1 MALSKNDLTLFTLL
15 MTLAFL
21 KTGNFHEFSSPF
33 LLEHNEGEHFLSH
46 TRQKNNGLKA
56 QVEYEVD
63 VELNVT
69 DAVTLNYLKSLL
81 SNGSFSLTLGPT
93 VNVTHIDITTVC
105 YPNGSNFQCRCEGQ
119 YVWSYRN
126 CIIYGACDEIID
138 DTCTC
143 INSIPYDGQ
152 YCQPKTVHP
161 VVYEYQIFIEV
172 NTTDADQL
180 RNTLKRSMFPVQIG
194 AQISISSA
202 DITTVCRQSDTGF
215 QCRCEDEYIWPCE
228 KCATY
233 EKCDSNT
240 NNTCKCIKAIPTDGQ
255 YCQSSHH
262 QTDVA
267 VCPLTTSLPSTAP
280 PALYE
285 YLISIELT
293 ISDVAVINELRTIL
307 SNISYPISINNHTQ
321 ISDLNISTVCSPSS
335 GGYQCRC
342 EDQYRWSCDQ
352 CLTFGACDNIMNNT
366 CGCISTIPPDGQYC
380 QSVSLYNFTYCPVTP
395 TPAPALY
402 EYLISIELTIS
413 DVAVINE
420 LRTILSNISYPIS
433 INNHTQI
440 SDLNI
445 STVCSP
451 SSGGY
456 QCRCEDQYLW
466 SCDQCL
472 TFGACDNIMNNT
484 CGCINTI
491 PPDGQ
496 YCQSV
501 YQHNFTACPVTTLS
515 PAPTYSAP
523 EYTTSMSSTTAA
535 TPTVIIINSTTVAV
549 TSVNIT
555 IITPTTV
562 TTTNVTSQNTTD
574 VLSTSKATSKAAPTA
589 SLTTPATARPTT
601 TVPTMMTTAT
611 TATIPART
619 SAATTTVPTMTTY
632 MTATTIP
639 TTSTSVD
646 MTTIPTTTV
655 TTATTTS
662 PTTTVTTATTTSP
675 TTTVTT
681 ATTTNPTTTV
691 TTATTTSPTTTV
703 TTATT
708 TNPTTTVTTATT
720 TIPTTTVTTA
730 TSTNPTTKV
739 TTATT
744 TNPTTTVTTATTTS
758 PTTTVTTAT
767 STNPTTTVTTATTT
781 NPTTTVT
788 TATTTSPT
796 TTVTTA
802 TSTNPTTTVTAATTT
817 IPTTTVTTAT
827 TTSPTT
833 TVTTATST
841 NPTTTVT
848 AATTTI
854 PTTTVTTAT
863 TTSPTTTVTTATTT
877 SPTTTVT
884 TATTTS
890 PTTTVTTATT
900 TNPTM
905 TVTTAT
911 TTSPTTTVTT
921 ATTTSPT
928 TTVTTATSTNPT
940 MRVTTATTTNP
951 TMTVTTAT
959 TTSPT
964 TTVTTATS
972 TNPTMTV
979 TAATTTISTSTTSA
993 ATTTM
998 PTTTTSVATTTI
1010 PTTTTSAATT
1020 TIPTTTTNAA
1030 TTTIPT
1036 TTTSAATT
1044 TIPTTTTS
1052 AATTTIPTTTTT
1064 NIPTTTTSAAT
1075 TAIPTTTTSAATTAI
1090 PTTTTTTIPTTTTSA
1105 ATTAIPTTTVTTA
1118 MSTIPT
1124 TTRNTTMTTM
1134 APTTIPTSTTRR
1146 TATSILS
1153 TPPRP
1158 PTAFGVEMSVTL
1170 GIEFTAELNDATSPR
1185 YKELKSKIYPV
1196 LENQYRRITGFISVS
1211 INGFRKGSVI
1221 TDFVVET
1228 TQVNSNEIAEA
1239 NQKLPEVMKP
1249 IAPVIGSV
1257 SAVYMSPT
1265 PISFPN
1271 LTYTGDSMML
1281 KCGPPPVNIH
1291 VGHISGSV
1299 WKFKGLEIKAG
1310 GRIKI
1315 NNTGNVSVLTVNN
1328 IIAADTGFYEC
1339 TLKGRVMDFLQNGT
1353 VRENQIKQAPIV
1365 QLQSQ
1370 INIQCKE
1377 GQIQPLEC
1385 CVQKPYTV
1393 QWFQGTTVLI
1403 SDPTNG
1409 TENYCIKYN
1418 YSTKSCSTSQD
1429 KTISFIC
1436 RVNQPHGYEMTMTLT
1451 IFNSAAQ
1458 CNNNGTGYGI
1468 GRANDTSVIG
1478 CDKGQEGNKTATC
1491 QETGEWRLVRD
1502 TCIITTI
1509 KELLIESQD
1518 LNVEEV
1524 PHFVVALSQA
1534 VQKDKSEIKNS
1545 SGTIS
1550 AIVNILNTISNV
1562 STAVNFTVM
1571 QNVIHTVDVIIGN
1584 DTKESWAIL
1593 NANTTYN
1600 ASSELLGSM
1609 ETLSDELVGEFNIK
1623 TERILL
1629 NRTMFSN
1636 SFHADLNSNI
1646 IIDIPNTGITN
1657 TFITTIT
1664 FSTLNNVMPVRNSAF
1679 NVTNK
1684 GTAINAAVVLVKINA
1699 TIQNITLSYNKV
1711 NKSLTMNPQCVF
1723 WNFTLL
1729 QNLGAWDD
1737 RGCNFVSD
1745 INNTVTCS
1753 CNHLTSFSL
1762 LMATDIPPSLTEALD
1777 IITYVG
1783 VGISLASLVICLII
1797 EGYVWKAVTRNSTA
1811 FMRHVS
1817 IVNTALSLLIAD
1829 ICFIIAA
1836 AIANNPLENQGKDLT
1851 LPVGP
1856 CSTATFFMHFFYL
1869 ALFFWMLVSGLLLFY
1884 RTVMV
1889 FSHMSK
1895 STMLAI
1901 GFSLG
1906 YGCPLIIAAITV
1918 AVTAPGHGY
1927 IRKTDGCWL
1936 NWSETK
1942 ALLALVIPALTI
1954 VFINILIVIVVLF
1967 KMLRRGVGDITQRD
1981 ERHTLVVVARCV
1993 IILTPLFGL
2002 TWSLG
2007 VGTMVSSTNK
2017 GIHIA
2022 FAFFNSLQGSFILVF
2037 GTLFD
2042 SKICSILSR
2051 RLPSTISTHG
2061 GISSFIRRNVISRL
2075 RGRRYVY
2082 HVSTANSSS
2091 SDVSESFVSL

>member
-1 MALSKNDLTLFTLL
+1 PRIGHQSI
-15 MTLAFL
+15 
-21 KTGNFHEFSSPF
+21 TGPHIDTQRQTT
-33 LLEHNEGEHFLSH
+33 SH
-46 TRQKNNGLKA
+46 THTHSYGQFRVTNQPDIHVFGLCSSFTPVDLFLHLLIKHTQCRQSTHTRKRGRETSRSGRA
-56 QVEYEVD
+56 IPPPH
-63 VELNVT
+63 
-69 DAVTLNYLKSLL
+69 
-81 SNGSFSLTLGPT
+81 GSIRPQQIANSFYCVLCLFFL
-93 VNVTHIDITTVC
+93 VC

-262 QTDVA
+262 QSEY
-267 VCPLTTSLPSTAP
+267 CSP

-352 CLTFGACDNIMNNT
+352 CLTFGA
-366 CGCISTIPPDGQYC
+366 S
-380 QSVSLYNFTYCPVTP
+380 
-395 TPAPALY
+395 
-402 EYLISIELTIS
+402 
-413 DVAVINE
+413 
-420 LRTILSNISYPIS
+420 
-433 INNHTQI
+433 
-440 SDLNI
+440 
-445 STVCSP
+445 
-451 SSGGY
+451 
-456 QCRCEDQYLW
+456 
-466 SCDQCL
+466 
-472 TFGACDNIMNNT
+472 CDNIMNNT

-515 PAPTYSAP
+515 PAPTCKKMYS
-523 EYTTSMSSTTAA
+523 ESSGHAQH
-535 TPTVIIINSTTVAV
+535 S
-549 TSVNIT
+549 
-555 IITPTTV
+555 
-562 TTTNVTSQNTTD
+562 
-574 VLSTSKATSKAAPTA
+574 
-589 SLTTPATARPTT
+589 
-601 TVPTMMTTAT
+601 
-611 TATIPART
+611 
-619 SAATTTVPTMTTY
+619 
-632 MTATTIP
+632 
-639 TTSTSVD
+639 
-646 MTTIPTTTV
+646 
-655 TTATTTS
+655 
-662 PTTTVTTATTTSP
+662 
-675 TTTVTT
+675 
-681 ATTTNPTTTV
+681 
-691 TTATTTSPTTTV
+691 
-703 TTATT
+703 
-708 TNPTTTVTTATT
+708 
-720 TIPTTTVTTA
+720 
-730 TSTNPTTKV
+730 
-739 TTATT
+739 
-744 TNPTTTVTTATTTS
+744 
-758 PTTTVTTAT
+758 
-767 STNPTTTVTTATTT
+767 
-781 NPTTTVT
+781 
-788 TATTTSPT
+788 
-796 TTVTTA
+796 
-802 TSTNPTTTVTAATTT
+802 
-817 IPTTTVTTAT
+817 
-827 TTSPTT
+827 
-833 TVTTATST
+833 
-841 NPTTTVT
+841 
-848 AATTTI
+848 
-854 PTTTVTTAT
+854 
-863 TTSPTTTVTTATTT
+863 
-877 SPTTTVT
+877 
-884 TATTTS
+884 
-890 PTTTVTTATT
+890 
-900 TNPTM
+900 
-905 TVTTAT
+905 
-911 TTSPTTTVTT
+911 
-921 ATTTSPT
+921 
-928 TTVTTATSTNPT
+928 
-940 MRVTTATTTNP
+940 
-951 TMTVTTAT
+951 
-959 TTSPT
+959 
-964 TTVTTATS
+964 
-972 TNPTMTV
+972 
-979 TAATTTISTSTTSA
+979 
-993 ATTTM
+993 
-998 PTTTTSVATTTI
+998 
-1010 PTTTTSAATT
+1010 
-1020 TIPTTTTNAA
+1020 
-1030 TTTIPT
+1030 
-1036 TTTSAATT
+1036 
-1044 TIPTTTTS
+1044 
-1052 AATTTIPTTTTT
+1052 
-1064 NIPTTTTSAAT
+1064 
-1075 TAIPTTTTSAATTAI
+1075 
-1090 PTTTTTTIPTTTTSA
+1090 
-1105 ATTAIPTTTVTTA
+1105 
-1118 MSTIPT
+1118 
-1124 TTRNTTMTTM
+1124 
-1134 APTTIPTSTTRR
+1134 
-1146 TATSILS
+1146 
-1153 TPPRP
+1153 
-1158 PTAFGVEMSVTL
+1158 FGVEMSVTL

-1196 LENQYRRITGFISVS
+1196 VKNQYRRITGFISVS

-1451 IFNSAAQ
+1451 IFNSGKTAQ

-2022 FAFFNSLQGSFILVF
+2022 FAFFNSLQVF
-2037 GTLFD
+2037 TLIEIQGCYNETV
-2042 SKICSILSR
+2042 SALLKIKKYACLSSG
-2051 RLPSTISTHG
+2051 LLHISVWDT
-2061 GISSFIRRNVISRL
+2061 F
-2075 RGRRYVY
+2075 
-2082 HVSTANSSS
+2082 
-2091 SDVSESFVSL
+2091 